1 MTGIDD
7 LHREIQALRERISAL
22 SAASLRVGS
31 SLDLD
36 TVLREIAE
44 SARVLTA
51 ARYAVITTTD
61 DEGELADVV
70 LSGFTPE
77 EERLLEA
84 WNDGM
89 KVFDALRDLP
99 SPLRVADMP
108 AYVGALGF
116 STDGVIIHTFQGTP
130 MRHRDVQIGNF
141 FLGEKEDGRE
151 FTDEDEELLVLFA
164 SQAAAAIA
172 NARTYRAER
181 RVRADLEALVETS
194 PFGVLV
200 FRVPTG
206 RPVSVN
212 REARR
217 LMEGLRSPGQSDE
230 EVMRVV
236 TCCFADG
243 REIALDRFPL
253 GRVLSDAQTVRAEE
267 VVLSAPDGRSV
278 TVLVNVTP
286 IHASD
291 GAVESVVVTVQ
302 DLAPLQEVERQ
313 RAEFLDM
320 VSHELRA
327 PLSAIKG
334 SAATLVEASS
344 SLDRAEMRAFSRII
358 VEHADHMRALIS
370 DLLDAGRIDSGTLSV
385 APEPTEVAALVDRA
399 RNTFLSG
406 GSGHDVLIDLA
417 PDLPPVMADRRR
429 IVQVLNNLLANAA
442 RHARRALPHPH
453 RGEPRRE
460 PCRDRRARRGPG
472 HRVRAACT
480 PVPQARPH
488 RCRRCRARR
497 RQRSRARHL
506 QGAGGSAWR
515 THPRRERRSRPGR
528 ALHLHAPGCRGDP
541 RQSAGEPAA
550 GRAVAPFA
558 PAEER
563 PRILVVDD
571 DPQALRF
578 VRAALA
584 DAGYDALV
592 TGDHHD
598 LVALIDAERPHLVL
612 LDLMLPD
619 TDGIELMQ
627 RVSQLADQ
635 PVIFI
640 SAYGR
645 DETIARALSSGA
657 ADYIV
662 KPFSPTELVAR
673 IGAALRGRAEP
684 EPFALG
690 DLAIHYDERRVTVAG
705 RPVELTATEFE
716 LLRALSLNAGRV
728 MTYDAL
734 LRQVWGSRETRRHR
748 PGARLHPEAPPQTGR
763 RPEGAGLH
771 LQPPGRRL
779 SHGPKPRT
787 VGDIGSHPMAPTP
800 PEPAAAKLRGH
811 RWCADNPSVMVEA
824 TLPAH
829 TAESS
834 FVPGDTDTA
843 DRRSVPPHVR
853 GRARRLTSIRFRYA
867 YGKVQARSIIIVE
880 QLVRVNQSQ

>member
-7 LHREIQALRERISAL
+7 LKSEIQALRERISVL

-51 ARYAVITTTD
+51 ARYAVITTTG

-84 WNDGM
+84 WDDSM

-116 STDGVIIHTFQGTP
+116 SVDGVIINTFQGTP
-130 MRHRDVQIGNF
+130 MRHRDVHIGNF
-141 FLGEKEDGRE
+141 FLGEKEGRRE

-181 RVRADLEALVETS
+181 RARADLEALVETS

-200 FRVPTG
+200 FHVPTG

-217 LMEGLRSPGQSDE
+217 LMEGLRSPGKSDE
-230 EVMRVV
+230 QVMQAV
-236 TCCFADG
+236 TCRFADG
-243 REIALDRFPL
+243 REIALDRIPL
-253 GRVLSDAQTVRAEE
+253 GSVLSDAQTVRAEE
-267 VVLSAPDGRSV
+267 VVLSTPGGRSV

-286 IHASD
+286 IHASG

-302 DLAPLQEVERQ
+302 DLAPLQELERQ

-327 PLSAIKG
+327 PLAAIKG
-334 SAATLVEASS
+334 SATTLVEASS
-344 SLDRAEMRAFSRII
+344 SLDRVEMRAFSRII

-385 APEPTEVAALVDRA
+385 APEPTAVAALVDRA

-442 RHARRALPHPH
+442 RHSRERSPIRVEAIRDGFHVAIAVHDAGRGIAPEQLAHLFRKHARIGVDDAERGVGSGLGLAICKGLVEAHGGRIRAES
-453 RGEPRRE
+453 G
-460 PCRDRRARRGPG
+460 GPG
-472 HRVRAACT
+472 QGARFTFTIPVAGEARDSAPGAGRVRA
-480 PVPQARPH
+480 
-488 RCRRCRARR
+488 
-497 RQRSRARHL
+497 
-506 QGAGGSAWR
+506 
-515 THPRRERRSRPGR
+515 
-528 ALHLHAPGCRGDP
+528 
-541 RQSAGEPAA
+541 
-550 GRAVAPFA
+550 VAQFA
-558 PAEER
+558 PAQER

-578 VRAALA
+578 VRDALA
-584 DAGYDALV
+584 DAGYVALV

-598 LVALIDAERPHLVL
+598 LPALIDAERPHLVL

-627 RVSQLADQ
+627 RVPQLADQ

-645 DETIARALSSGA
+645 DATIARALSSGA

-673 IGAALRGRAEP
+673 IAAALRGRAEP

-705 RPVELTATEFE
+705 RPVELTATEFA

-728 MTYDAL
+728 LTYDAL
-734 LRQVWGSRETRRHR
+734 QRQVWGNRET
-748 PGARLHPEAPPQTGR
+748 A
-763 RPEGAGLH
+763 
-771 LQPPGRRL
+771 
-779 SHGPKPRT
+779 
-787 VGDIGSHPMAPTP
+787 
-800 PEPAAAKLRGH
+800 
-811 RWCADNPSVMVEA
+811 
-824 TLPAH
+824 
-829 TAESS
+829 
-834 FVPGDTDTA
+834 DTD
-843 DRRSVPPHVR
+843 
-853 GRARRLTSIRFRYA
+853 
-867 YGKVQARSIIIVE
+867 
-880 QLVRVNQSQ
+880 LVRVFIQKLRRKLGDDPKAPVYIFNHRGVGYRMARTLESQTTLVPSR